1 MRIEREKVER
11 ERERGKIA
19 KGDEEMPRN
28 VEQFVAREVK
38 NALPIANY
46 NSQLNCFTR
55 A

>member
-11 ERERGKIA
+11 EREREIA

-46 NSQLNCFTR
+46 NSQLDCFTR